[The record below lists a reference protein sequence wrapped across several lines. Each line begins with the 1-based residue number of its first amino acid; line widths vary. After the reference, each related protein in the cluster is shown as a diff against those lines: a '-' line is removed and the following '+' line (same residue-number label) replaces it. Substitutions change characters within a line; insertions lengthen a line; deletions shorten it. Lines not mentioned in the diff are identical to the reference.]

1 MTALAQAAPP
11 AQASGPAQAQAR
23 MQMPSGA
30 AAAVTGVRVRVVHA
44 AGGPTAAGGAAACG
58 RVAALLRQAGIEP
71 VTGPG
76 APDEPAAA
84 PAAGPGTAR
93 PDAVTVAVTATVEE
107 AVALCS
113 GPGDRLLAVCDT
125 VSPSGLRDALRAG
138 VRAVLRSPDLT
149 PPQLAAAVY
158 GAWHGDS
165 RVPYSALVQLLGGA
179 RAADPPRLT
188 PRQHSVLSLMAEG
201 HGNAVIA
208 QTLSCSPHTVKNT
221 VYELMGRLQ
230 ARTRAQA
237 VACAVRWSII

>member
-1 MTALAQAAPP
+1 MTPAP
-11 AQASGPAQAQAR
+11 
-23 MQMPSGA
+23 
-30 AAAVTGVRVRVVHA
+30 AAVAAYSPGAPTTMAASVTTATGVRVRVVTAGGGRAA
-44 AGGPTAAGGAAACG
+44 AGSPAAS

-71 VTGPG
+71 LPGPDGGASPVTGTG
-76 APDEPAAA
+76 AD
-84 PAAGPGTAR
+84 TT
-93 PDAVTVAVTATVEE
+93 VTVAVTATVEE

-125 VSPSGLRDALRAG
+125 VSPSGLRDALRSG
-138 VRAVLRSPDLT
+138 VRAVLRSPGLT
-149 PPQLAAAVY
+149 PAQLAAAVY

-179 RAADPPRLT
+179 RATDPPRLT
-188 PRQHSVLSLMAEG
+188 PRQHSVLALMAEG

-208 QTLSCSPHTVKNT
+208 RTLSCSPHTVKNT

-237 VACAVRWSII
+237 VAYAVRGNLI